1 VITLVVGALV
11 LVLVFAVVV
20 AIAKDR
26 GPGPDD
32 VAVSYELAWDRLDFD
47 SVFTLSGKELRDGRD
62 RAAFVA
68 AKHAAYQN
76 QRALSGLVATVAIEE
91 LAQGREVAVVVTRV
105 ELRDGSIVHNRVE
118 LARRNARWEVVA
130 YRLVPTGEDASHPTG

>member
-1 VITLVVGALV
+1 VISLAVGAL
-11 LVLVFAVVV
+11 LLFLVFAVVV
-20 AIAKDR
+20 AIAKDK

-68 AKHAAYQN
+68 AKHAAYQH
-76 QRALSGLVATVAIEE
+76 QKSLSGLVAVVAIEE
-91 LAQGREVAVVVTRV
+91 LAQGREVAVVITRV
-105 ELRDGSIVHNRVE
+105 ELRDGSVVHNRIE
-118 LARRNARWEVVA
+118 LARRSARWEVVA
-130 YRLVPTGEDASHPTG
+130 YRLVPTGEDANRTSG

>member
-1 VITLVVGALV
+1 MITAIVCALV

-20 AIAKDR
+20 AIAKDK
-26 GPGPDD
+26 GPGPED

-68 AKHAAYQN
+68 AKRAAYEHQH
-76 QRALSGLVATVAIEE
+76 ALGGLVGMVAIEE
-91 LAQGREVAVVVTRV
+91 LARGREVAVVVTRV
-105 ELRDGSIVHNRVE
+105 ELRDGSVVHNRIE

-130 YRLVPTGEDASHPTG
+130 YRLVPTGEDASRITG